1 MRTFVKNIFKNQE
14 GITGLETAIILIAF
28 VMVASVFSYVVLSAG
43 LYSSQ
48 KAKEAVHAGL
58 DTTMS
63 AVELKGSIFAQMENN
78 LVKYIYLFV
87 GIPAAGHAVD
97 FTSDNTSDN
106 TTSSNTTSSKVI
118 ISYTDAQTM
127 IPVVPWTLQKLAT
140 VNSDDLLDENE
151 LFMLKLDMTST
162 NITPYHKF
170 TLELKPTAGPVLSI
184 ERTIPGRVDQYVNL
198 H

>member
-1 MRTFVKNIFKNQE
+1 MRALLKNMFKDQK

-28 VMVASVFSYVVLSAG
+28 VMVASVFAYVVLSAG
-43 LYSSQ
+43 LYSAQ

-58 DTTMS
+58 DSTMS
-63 AVELKGSIFAQMENN
+63 AVELKGSVFAKMENS

-87 GIPAAGHAVD
+87 GIPPAGHAVD
-97 FTSDNTSDN
+97 FTSDNA
-106 TTSSNTTSSKVI
+106 SSNVTSKVI
-118 ISYTDAQTM
+118 ISYTDTQAMLPT
-127 IPVVPWTLQKLAT
+127 VPWTLTKLAT

-151 LFMLKLDMTST
+151 LFMLTLDMAST

-170 TLELKPTAGPVLSI
+170 SLELKPTGGPVLAI
-184 ERTIPGRVDQYVNL
+184 ERTIPGRIDEYVNL